1 MYQVDTTT
9 EWQQQYG
16 ATGIAEILQNVR
28 NILSTTKGTVP
39 LDRTFG
45 IRQTFLDRPQ
55 AEAMALFTGE
65 VIAEV
70 EKQEPRVRVLRV
82 EFKPRTND
90 APETVD
96 GRLYPVVTLEIKEAA

>member
-1 MYQVDTTT
+1 MYTVDTTT
-9 EWQQQYG
+9 EWHQQYG
-16 ATGIAEILQNVR
+16 ATSITAILQNVR
-28 NILSTTKGTVP
+28 NILSTTRGTVP

-45 IRQTFLDRPQ
+45 IRQTFLDKPQ

-82 EFKPRTND
+82 EFAPRTND
-90 APETVD
+90 AAD
-96 GRLYPVVTLEIKEAA
+96 GQLYPVVTLEMKE

>member
-1 MYQVDTTT
+1 MYTVDTTT
-9 EWQQQYG
+9 EWRQQYG
-16 ATGIAEILQNVR
+16 ATSITAILQNVR
-28 NILSTTKGTVP
+28 NILSTTRGTVP

-45 IRQTFLDRPQ
+45 IRQTFLDKPQ

-82 EFKPRTND
+82 EFAARTSE
-90 APETVD
+90 AAD

>member
-1 MYQVDTTT
+1 MYTVDTTT

-16 ATGIAEILQNVR
+16 ATSITAILQNVR
-28 NILSTTKGTVP
+28 NILSTTCGTVP

-45 IRQTFLDRPQ
+45 IRQTYLDKPQ

-82 EFKPRTND
+82 EFAPRTND
-90 APETVD
+90 AAD
-96 GRLYPVVTLEIKEAA
+96 GRLYPVVTLEVKE

>member
-1 MYQVDTTT
+1 MFTVDTRSG
-9 EWQQQYG
+9 WQQQYG
-16 ATGIAEILQNVR
+16 ATGTQEILQNVR

-55 AEAMALFTGE
+55 GEAMALFTGE

-70 EKQEPRVRVLRV
+70 EKQEPRVRVLSV
-82 EFKPRTND
+82 EFLPRT
-90 APETVD
+90 AEAMD
-96 GRLYPVVTLEIKEAA
+96 GRLFPVVMLILEDA